1 MTTKSAALLA
11 LIILGWLAMGPSQAR
26 ADTGETVSALL
37 AICVGGGSEQKLEAG
52 GKVDVDRAQG
62 QSMSFVIGLEWTAS
76 RDSA

>member
-37 AICVGGGSEQKLEAG
+37 AICVGGGSEQKLEAD
-52 GKVDVDRAQG
+52 GKVVVGRAQG
-62 QSMSFVIGLEWTAS
+62 QSMSFVI
-76 RDSA
+76 